1 MLQSF
6 SNDVI
11 SNKSRKIHT
20 MRPFCLRSSQLM
32 WMALTATSEVY
43 TLKEIL
49 HNAEKNLHD
58 AGKKVLNS
66 LKVSEDQ

>member
-1 MLQSF
+1 
-6 SNDVI
+6 
-11 SNKSRKIHT
+11 